1 MNNSVK
7 EITISEQ
14 EAIDFGFNWTHPD
27 QIFDQIQSECQEIR
41 EVLDDPSKRDELEN
55 ELGDLMHAAISLCVF
70 TGFDPETAL
79 QKTLIKFNKRFNE
92 VVRLAQQDG
101 HTNLK
106 GQASEIL
113 MSYWN
118 KAKLNV
124 G

>member
-55 ELGDLMHAAISLCVF
+55 ELGDLMHATISLCVF

-79 QKTLIKFNKRFNE
+79 QKTLLKFNKRFNE
-92 VVRLAQQDG
+92 VVRLAKQDG

-106 GQASEIL
+106 DQTSEIL
-113 MSYWN
+113 MGYWN

>member
-1 MNNSVK
+1 MTNSVK

-14 EAIDFGFNWTHPD
+14 EAIEFGFNWTHPD

-41 EVLDDPSKRDELEN
+41 EVLDDSAKKDELEN
-55 ELGDLMHAAISLCVF
+55 ELGDLMHATISLCVF

-79 QKTLIKFNKRFNE
+79 QKTLLKFNKRFIE
-92 VVRLAQQDG
+92 VVRLAKQDG

-106 GQASEIL
+106 GQRSEIL

>member
-14 EAIDFGFNWTHPD
+14 EAINFGFNWTHSD

-41 EVLDDPSKRDELEN
+41 EVLDDPSKQQELEH
-55 ELGDLMHAAISLCVF
+55 ELGDLMHATISLCVF
-70 TGFDPETAL
+70 AGFDPEIAL
-79 QKTLIKFNKRFNE
+79 QKTLLKFNKRFNE
-92 VVRLAQQDG
+92 VVRLAKQDG

-106 GQASEIL
+106 GQTTKVL
-113 MSYWN
+113 MDYWS
-118 KAKLNV
+118 KAKINV